1 MDALVYGDWY
11 EITLAQS
18 YMDTTAMNYV
28 LKCLANTTSVSA
40 DGYKSIS
47 FNNWANLDAELDS
60 DILQSLVD
68 VSPNA
73 ATYSLYGITD
83 LSSDV

>member
-1 MDALVYGDWY
+1 MDALVDGDWY
-11 EITLAQS
+11 EIRLSYS

-40 DGYKSIS
+40 DGYTSIS
-47 FNNWANLDAELDS
+47 FTNWSMLEAELDS

-73 ATYSLYGITD
+73 ASYTLDGMTN